1 MQVIWQCLNNQSAS
15 LIASSIGNR
24 NLDIR
29 DAILQLLNVIRE
41 GNKKLIQHDK
51 SEGEISNQVLK
62 KLNTITST
70 EAIEKKIDNISTFLL
85 RFDRQRHPSLLP
97 SYIISSHK
105 TKHLADI
112 SAAVIDSLLHL
123 DN

>member
-1 MQVIWQCLNNQSAS
+1 MRFHFS
-15 LIASSIGNR
+15 

-85 RFDRQRHPSLLP
+85 RFNQGPISWVHELRIKFLLAEF
-97 SYIISSHK
+97 
-105 TKHLADI
+105 L
-112 SAAVIDSLLHL
+112 
-123 DN
+123 